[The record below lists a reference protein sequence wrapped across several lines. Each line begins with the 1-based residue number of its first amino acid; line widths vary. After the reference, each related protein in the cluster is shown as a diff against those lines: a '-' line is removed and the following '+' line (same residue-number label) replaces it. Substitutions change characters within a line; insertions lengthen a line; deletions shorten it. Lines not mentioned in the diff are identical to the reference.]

1 MLITEAFPSK
11 YISAADLQGRA
22 ARVHIDRVE
31 MGQFND
37 GKSKPILYFQGKQKG
52 LALNK
57 TNANTIMNSYGPN
70 TDDWAGAEVE
80 LFPAEV
86 DFQGKMVQAVRVR
99 VPPRRPVQ
107 PAARPTQP
115 MQPRQAVPVQA
126 APQNEPPFDDDI
138 PF

>member
-22 ARVHIDRVE
+22 VRVHIDRVE

-37 GKSKPILYFQGKQKG
+37 GKSKPIAYFQGKSKG

-99 VPPRRPVQ
+99 VPPRRPA
-107 PAARPTQP
+107 AARP
-115 MQPRQAVPVQA
+115 MQPTQQRQAAPAPA

>member
-11 YISAADLQGRA
+11 YISAADLQGRSV
-22 ARVHIDRVE
+22 RVFIARVE

-37 GKSKPILYFQGKQKG
+37 GKSKPIVFFQNKQKG
-52 LALNK
+52 MALNK
-57 TNANTIMNSYGPN
+57 TNANTIMNSYGPDTN
-70 TDDWAGAEVE
+70 NWAGAEIE

-99 VPPRRPVQ
+99 VPPRQ
-107 PAARPTQP
+107 PAQATAARPTQP
-115 MQPRQAVPVQA
+115 AQQRQAVQT
-126 APQNEPPFDDDI
+126 APQSEPPFDDDI

>member
-1 MLITEAFPSK
+1 VNINEAFPSK
-11 YISAADLQGRA
+11 YISATDLQGRS
-22 ARVHIDRVE
+22 ARVRIDRVAIAT
-31 MGQFND
+31 MND

-57 TNANTIMNSYGPN
+57 TNANTIQNTYGPD
-70 TDDWAGAEVE
+70 TDDWAGAEIE

-99 VPPRRPVQ
+99 IPPRQ
-107 PAARPTQP
+107 AARPTQP
-115 MQPRQAVPVQA
+115 AQQRQAAPAQT